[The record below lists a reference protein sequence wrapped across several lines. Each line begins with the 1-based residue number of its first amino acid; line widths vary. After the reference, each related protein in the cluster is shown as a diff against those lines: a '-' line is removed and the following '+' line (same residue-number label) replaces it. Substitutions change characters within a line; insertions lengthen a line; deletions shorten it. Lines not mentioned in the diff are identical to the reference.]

1 MERSLGYRIKQR
13 TRTRTMSL
21 LLVDMDGTL
30 REPLSGHQYF
40 QQPKDQRI
48 IAGVEIAI
56 RAYKDDWIIVGLSN
70 QGGVAAG
77 HKSIQECI
85 KEQQYTLELFPQ
97 LKEIY
102 FCPDFEGTKCFRVTH
117 HNVHNHSKTKWSGQY
132 RKPRSGMLQL
142 AMVRHKHTW
151 QNSLY
156 VGDRIEDEEA
166 AQRAGISFRLVRKLL
181 APDCSKL

>member
-1 MERSLGYRIKQR
+1 
-13 TRTRTMSL
+13 MSL

-40 QQPKDQRI
+40 QHTKDQRI
-48 IAGVEIAI
+48 IAGVQTAI
-56 RAYKDDWIIVGLSN
+56 SAYKDNWIIVGITN

-85 KEQQYTLELFPQ
+85 KQQQYTLELLPQ

-102 FCPDFEGTKCFRVTH
+102 FCPDFEGRKCFRVTP

-132 RKPRSGMLQL
+132 RKPRPGMLQL
-142 AMVRHKHTW
+142 AMARYKHT
-151 QNSLY
+151 QNNSLY
-156 VGDRIEDEEA
+156 VGDRPEDEEA
-166 AQRAGISFRLVRKLL
+166 AQRAGVSFQWAKDWLVVIELL
-181 APDCSKL
+181 KYCCA